1 MRKITN
7 TSKNSLLFPAID
19 FSIGPNE
26 IKEVSEEKYILL
38 RRSCFISEVIFDKN
52 LAESAKVAKNK
63 RNNKKL

>member
-19 FSIGPNE
+19 FSIGPDE
-26 IKEVSEEKYILL
+26 IKEVTEEIYILL

-52 LAESAKVAKNK
+52 LADITKVAKNK
-63 RNNKKL
+63 NSKKK